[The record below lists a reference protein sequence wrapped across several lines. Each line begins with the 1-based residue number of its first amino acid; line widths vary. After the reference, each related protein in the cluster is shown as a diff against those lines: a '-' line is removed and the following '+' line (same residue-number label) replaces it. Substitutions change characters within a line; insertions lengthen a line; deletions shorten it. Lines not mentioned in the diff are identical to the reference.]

1 MQCSPMTCILFS
13 GCGDAIKPETA
24 PISRKPVVTHPSV
37 ERSRKRHDWF
47 SLQFWGDGVRR
58 HQQRSP
64 WLPGQYTSTDNSAVA
79 AGELFTNGIGTFAVT
94 LILRKLRSL
103 IREGGIDSARTP
115 TAGCRPLRYANALR
129 AEAINAD
136 RAMKINFRKIFLD
149 SVWPY
154 LCKRVPGGATADLRR
169 G

>member
-37 ERSRKRHDWF
+37 ERSRKDHDWF

-79 AGELFTNGIGTFAVT
+79 AGELFTHERDWDVRGNPNIEKTAKPDSGGWDR
-94 LILRKLRSL
+94 LR
-103 IREGGIDSARTP
+103 P
-115 TAGCRPLRYANALR
+115 H
-129 AEAINAD
+129 
-136 RAMKINFRKIFLD
+136 
-149 SVWPY
+149 
-154 LCKRVPGGATADLRR
+154 
-169 G
+169 